1 MTILRIVKLAMIA
14 ALYVVLTVLFAP
26 ISFGPI
32 QFRISEVLVL
42 LCFFKRDYCISL
54 ILGCFIANL
63 FSIELG
69 YVDLIFGTLHTAISV
84 ILISFT
90 KKNMFIASLWPTI
103 FMPII
108 AFELWYF
115 LGYEFFTTWL
125 SLVASEFIVVSV
137 IGYILFFFIRK
148 NETLVKFIEE

>member
-1 MTILRIVKLAMIA
+1 MSLLRLAKLAVIA
-14 ALYVVLTVLFAP
+14 ALYVALTVLLAP
-26 ISFGPI
+26 ISFGAI
-32 QFRISEVLVL
+32 QFRVAEILVL

-84 ILISFT
+84 ICISFT
-90 KKNMFIASLWPTI
+90 KKYLFLASLWPTI
-103 FMPII
+103 FVPII

-115 LGYEFFTTWL
+115 LGYEFFMSWL
-125 SLVASEFIVVSV
+125 TVAIGEFVVVSIV
-137 IGYILFFFIRK
+137 GYWIFFFIRK
-148 NETLVKFIEE
+148 NETLVKFITE